1 MLKTR
6 RHGDAIGVTG
16 LEMSDG
22 VRGGK
27 LAGPRSREY
36 KVLLQN
42 GVESNPKVNRWTR

>member
-1 MLKTR
+1 MVMR
-6 RHGDAIGVTG
+6 NSSAIGVTG

-42 GVESNPKVNRWTR
+42 GVETLR

>member
-1 MLKTR
+1 MVMR
-6 RHGDAIGVTG
+6 NSAIGVTG